1 MNISLHFDA
10 QRKTCLRRGRTWL
23 PLAATAILAGFV
35 MSNAAWAA
43 PHDPG
48 ITATVTPVPETVSL
62 SRDAATTPVVITAQ
76 NTYASYLVSIQNHTT
91 NALNGVTFSATTA
104 VETAVT
110 KTAPIESQ
118 SAYVVI
124 PISPASPSCALTTAT
139 KIFCTF
145 GTLSP
150 GSSAV
155 SFVVVVKAPT
165 AGTAINVNWIV
176 TGYEGNSS
184 NGCCTFNATART
196 QLITQDDPAVRTE
209 LKSFVKG
216 TGGTFFTGNTA
227 VATAA
232 DPWTTS
238 VIVPPA
244 FSALYTTATILEGA
258 GSGSCAPDLLTCNAS
273 TLTIPGTFGYLTITL
288 RRDASTIKPGAK
300 IVNAK
305 VYYTHDNLPL
315 VEVLDCTVTGGPQL
329 GVPCM
334 ERRTA
339 YTKKTAP
346 TPEWEG
352 DWEFVIRALDNGR
365 YEG

>member
-1 MNISLHFDA
+1 MNISLHLDGL
-10 QRKTCLRRGRTWL
+10 RKTCLRRGRTWL
-23 PLAATAILAGFV
+23 SQAATAILASVV

-48 ITATVTPVPETVSL
+48 IVPSVTPIPDTVSL
-62 SRDAATTPVVITAQ
+62 SREAATTPVAVTAQ
-76 NTYASYLVSIQNHTT
+76 DTYASYLVSIQNTTT
-91 NALNGVTFSATTA
+91 NALNGVTFNAKTVVVTA
-104 VETAVT
+104 A

-118 SAYVVI
+118 GTYHVI
-124 PISPASPSCALTTAT
+124 PISPSSPSCSLTTAT
-139 KIFCTF
+139 EINCTF
-145 GTLSP
+145 GTLAP

-165 AGTAINVNWIV
+165 AGTAINFVWKV

-184 NGCCTFNATART
+184 GGCCTPSGTAVT
-196 QLITQDDPAVRTE
+196 QLITQDNPAIRTE

-216 TGGTFFTGNTA
+216 TGGTFFTGTTA
-227 VATAA
+227 VATAT
-232 DPWTTS
+232 DPWTTN
-238 VIVPPA
+238 VVVPAA
-244 FSALYTTATILEGA
+244 FSAAYTTAWILEGP
-258 GSGSCAPDLLTCNAS
+258 GSGSCAPDLLTCNSS
-273 TLTIPGTFGYLTITL
+273 TLDIPGSFASLTITL

-300 IVNAK
+300 IANAK
-305 VYYTHDNLPL
+305 VYYTQGNLPL
-315 VEVLDCTVTGGPQL
+315 VEVLDCAVTGGPQP

-334 ERRTA
+334 EKRTA